1 LTAWKRWP
9 APYIRRRSNDDRYS
23 TCERR
28 SVAAALPPHIA
39 ESLRLSDVLF
49 FRTCGEAQPRRIS
62 KIESPMV
69 RQSLT
74 AMLLRQ
80 SRIKLDSQTL
90 QENAQDEIKS

>member
-1 LTAWKRWP
+1 
-9 APYIRRRSNDDRYS
+9 
-23 TCERR
+23 
-28 SVAAALPPHIA
+28 
-39 ESLRLSDVLF
+39 VLF